1 MSEEKLFNP
10 STVYIKDRKEISV
23 SGTKSI
29 LELSDDF
36 AALDTDLGKLII
48 EGSEIKL
55 ESFQKEERTV
65 YISGNIE
72 SIYYQKTKIS
82 SSLFSK
88 FR

>member
-1 MSEEKLFNP
+1 MSEEKLLNQ
-10 STVYIKDRKEISV
+10 SSVCIKNRSEVSISGV
-23 SGTKSI
+23 KAI
-29 LELSDDF
+29 LELNDEFTS
-36 AALDTDLGKLII
+36 LDTDLGKLII

-55 ESFQKEERTV
+55 QSFQKEERTV

-88 FR
+88 FH

>member
-1 MSEEKLFNP
+1 MSDEKLLNQ
-10 STVYIKDRKEISV
+10 SSVCIKNRSEVSISGV
-23 SGTKSI
+23 KAI
-29 LELSDDF
+29 LELNDEFTS
-36 AALDTDLGKLII
+36 LDTEQGRLII

-55 ESFQKEERTV
+55 QSFQKEERTV

-88 FR
+88 FH